1 MSKNVN
7 FVKIFP
13 NLFEKDIVLYIIR
26 LGEHMFELIGKNTT
40 AKIYAKEIDDK
51 LTSQIYGVLNGPVF
65 NKDSNVAIMEDCHF
79 GSGICIGF
87 VAKLGDRI
95 DPRFCGVDISCGVTA
110 YPLDVRKLNL
120 QELDKF
126 IQKNIPMGMTIH
138 QKVDNA
144 QIESTYNKFLNG
156 YDDFI
161 KTAEDISKK
170 INCSRTIGSIG
181 TLGGG
186 NHFIEIDQDSE
197 GKYFIIIH
205 SGSRN
210 FGLKIAEF
218 YQQISDGL
226 TIDKTEFKKKV
237 AEIKAK
243 FSGPDIPVEIQK
255 LKDVVTVKG
264 YLDGQDAQNY
274 YHDSEIANR
283 YAKLSRRYM
292 IRTVLEYLGLK
303 YKEDNII
310 ESVHNY
316 IDFSEKTPIIRK
328 GAIRAYT
335 GEKCLIPLNMRDGI
349 LLCEGLSNPD
359 RNCSGPHGAGR
370 LYSRSKAKETLSMQD
385 FKDAMV
391 GIYTT
396 CVSSN
401 TIDESPMAYKNA
413 SDIIDTV
420 QDTVKI
426 IDHWKPILSIKS
438 GSED

>member
-1 MSKNVN
+1 
-7 FVKIFP
+7 
-13 NLFEKDIVLYIIR
+13 
-26 LGEHMFELIGKNTT
+26 MFELIGKHGT
-40 AKIYAKEIDDK
+40 AKVFAKEIDDGMTK
-51 LTSQIYGVLNGPVF
+51 QIYNVLSSPVF
-65 NKDSNVAIMEDCHF
+65 EGCRVSIMEDCHV
-79 GSGICIGF
+79 GAGICIGF
-87 VAKLGDRI
+87 TAELKDKVVPYHI
-95 DPRFCGVDISCGVTA
+95 GVDISCGVTA

-120 QELDKF
+120 QELDKY
-126 IQKNIPMGMTIH
+126 IQKNIPMGMNMNSKI
-138 QKVDNA
+138 DNA
-144 QIESTYNKFLNG
+144 RIESTYNKFLTG
-156 YDDFI
+156 YDDFY
-161 KTAEDISKK
+161 KSVNDISRKV
-170 INCSRTIGSIG
+170 NCSRAIASIG

-197 GKYFIIIH
+197 GKYFVIIH

-237 AEIKAK
+237 QDIKLK
-243 FSGPDIPVEIQK
+243 FSGPDIPIEIQK
-255 LKDVVTVKG
+255 LKDTVSVKG
-264 YLDGQDAQNY
+264 YIDGVDAQNY
-274 YHDSEIANR
+274 YRDSEIANR

-292 IRTVLEYLGLK
+292 IRTILDYLDIK

-316 IDFSEKTPIIRK
+316 IDFSEEIPIIRK

-349 LLCEGLSNPD
+349 LLCEGLSNAE

-370 LYSRSKAKETLSMQD
+370 LYSRSQAKETLSMQD
-385 FKDAMV
+385 FKDAMA

-396 CVSSN
+396 CVSAS

-426 IDHWKPILSIKS
+426 LDNWLPVLNIKA
-438 GSED
+438 SE